1 MRELRGELR
10 ASVDF
15 GELAERQ
22 PTGRGVTRP
31 QMAAVQRARLLAT
44 AVAVVDELGYAD
56 ATVGHITTRARV
68 SRRTFYDLYGG
79 REECLLAV
87 VEGAVEDIRRK
98 LAEAGLDGLAW
109 RERVRVGLR
118 VILSYLDREP
128 ALARVCVV
136 QALSAGP
143 TVLEYR
149 ERVLER
155 LATVLDEGRGEGA
168 RGAGCSVLTAE
179 GIVGAALAIVYRRLL
194 LRERAPLTGLLG
206 ELMGMV
212 VLPYLGPAAARR
224 ERERPLPAA
233 PMLAPAPTAEP
244 EEGAHDP
251 LEGVPMRLTYRTAR
265 VLAAVAARGGDAKGP
280 SNSEVA
286 RAAGITDPGQISKLL
301 ARLERLGLLVNRGTG
316 GHAKGEPNAW
326 SLTPLGSRVAAQLN
340 LGGLRRA
347 AA

>member
-1 MRELRGELR
+1 M
-10 ASVDF
+10 AF

-22 PTGRGVTRP
+22 PTGRRVMRA
-31 QMAAVQRARLLAT
+31 QMAAIQRARLLTT

-87 VEGAVEDIRRK
+87 VEEAVEDIRRE
-98 LAEAGLDGLAW
+98 LAEAGFDGLQW
-109 RERVRVGLR
+109 RERVRVGLWA
-118 VILSYLDREP
+118 ILSYLDREP

-143 TVLEYR
+143 AVLEYR

-155 LATVLDEGRGEGA
+155 LAAVLDEGRREGA
-168 RGAGCSVLTAE
+168 RGAGCSALTAE
-179 GIVGAALAIVYRRLL
+179 GVVGAALAIVYRRLL

-206 ELMGMV
+206 ELTGMV

-233 PMLAPAPTAEP
+233 PVLAPAPTVEL
-244 EEGAHDP
+244 ERGAHDS

-265 VLAAVAARGGDAKGP
+265 VLAAVAARGGDAQGP
-280 SNSEVA
+280 SNSKVA

-326 SLTPLGSRVAAQLN
+326 SLTPRGERVARSIRQRTPHA
-340 LGGLRRA
+340 REA
-347 AA
+347 A